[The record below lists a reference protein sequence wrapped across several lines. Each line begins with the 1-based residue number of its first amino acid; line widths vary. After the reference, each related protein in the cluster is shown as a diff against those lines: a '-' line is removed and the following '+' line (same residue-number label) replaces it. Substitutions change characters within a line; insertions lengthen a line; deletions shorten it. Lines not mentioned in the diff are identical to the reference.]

1 MKRLLIIIAGLF
13 SIAYGQRYQTMP
25 AEGYGPIKRMRV
37 DSVLNIPIG
46 DTTRKRNLSDGK
58 DSGQIRWFNGSLY
71 VYNGAYWS
79 VVSGGGSGTTPNL
92 DQVASQGNTTG
103 RGLYVNAEDNGFF
116 VTDPSGNAVA
126 SLRGNGAEGRVRM
139 NRLSGGSV
147 ELAASRA
154 TGSRTVQ
161 FPDSSGTV
169 ALQEYTVSRIVA
181 RGDTLRYFVGGDS
194 TYIANFGVKP
204 NLQGALNNGST
215 LTDDANINAA
225 GHNFTIDSAGT
236 LNLSSKDPAMVDI
249 ANLTLSSTGQSVS
262 LGYSTDTTSAAL
274 GIDPFGGVQQS
285 IVNTGSTQFTSSTVL
300 RIDSSI
306 YQINT
311 DYLRLNIPSAQ
322 PGYVLTSSDTYGT
335 ATWQPASGGS
345 NVGDSLVRALDSLAA
360 HNTRIGANTVAIT
373 ARAALS
379 GAAFTGAVGIGTTA
393 SASAAFEISST
404 TQGVLLP
411 RMTTTQR
418 DAISSPTTN
427 LIVNNTTTTTIDQ
440 YSGSSWYSI
449 AGDVDVFL
457 RAAQAMGSP
466 IKAGPLYHISQLNTG
481 TALTSTRSY
490 FNAVYVDK
498 PITITG
504 AAFYQTTQGNFT
516 GSNYNGIALYS
527 YSGGTVTLI
536 DSTARNEN
544 IWKGTS
550 GTWQQAAF
558 AGGSRTLQPGLYYLL
573 FLYSSSAQ
581 TTAPVIGNTTAGTG
595 NYLAPLTTNSARFYG
610 GVITSVTSP
619 PTSQACSAW
628 TNITTYY
635 GAFLY

>member
-79 VVSGGGSGTTPNL
+79 DASGGGSGITRTEL
-92 DQVASQGNTTG
+92 QDTAAALRAADQQTLQMVIDRSNTTTTVIESQIQSG
-103 RGLYVNAEDNGFF
+103 DVGYQLWDADNGFYR
-116 VTDPSGNAVA
+116 VVISNGTTAVAVRDGSGNYFGLEQDGLRKLITD
-126 SLRGNGAEGRVRM
+126 SLT
-139 NRLSGGSV
+139 SYKYS
-147 ELAASRA
+147 
-154 TGSRTVQ
+154 
-161 FPDSSGTV
+161 FPNKAGTV
-169 ALQEYTVSRIVA
+169 ALTS
-181 RGDTLRYFVGGDS
+181 
-194 TYIANFGVKP
+194 
-204 NLQGALNNGST
+204 
-215 LTDDANINAA
+215 
-225 GHNFTIDSAGT
+225 
-236 LNLSSKDPAMVDI
+236 DI
-249 ANLTLSSTGQSVS
+249 T
-262 LGYSTDTTSAAL
+262 STDTTSL
-274 GIDPFGGVQQS
+274 S
-285 IVNTGSTQFTSSTVL
+285 N
-300 RIDSSI
+300 RID
-306 YQINT
+306 
-311 DYLRLNIPSAQ
+311 AK
-322 PGYVLTSSDTYGT
+322 
-335 ATWQPASGGS
+335 AS
-345 NVGDSLVRALDSLAA
+345 
-360 HNTRIGANTVAIT
+360 
-373 ARAALS
+373 LS
-379 GAAFTGAVGIGTTA
+379 GAAFTGPVSITTT
-393 SASAAFEISST
+393 S
-404 TQGVLLP
+404 GGLLIP

-418 DAISSPTTN
+418 DAISSPATN

-449 AGDVDVFL
+449 AGDVDIFL

-516 GSNYNGIALYS
+516 ESNYNGIALYS
-527 YSGGTVTLI
+527 YSGGTVTLV
-536 DSTARNEN
+536 DSTARNGN

-581 TTAPVIGNTTAGTG
+581 TTAPVVGNTTAGTG

-610 GVITSVTSP
+610 GVVTSVTSP